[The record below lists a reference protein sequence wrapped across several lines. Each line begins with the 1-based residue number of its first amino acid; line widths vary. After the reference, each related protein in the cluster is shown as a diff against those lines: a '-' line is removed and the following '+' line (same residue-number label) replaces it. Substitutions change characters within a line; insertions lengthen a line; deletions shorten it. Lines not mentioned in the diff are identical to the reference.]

1 MDDARFT
8 VEAGAFDDV
17 VVKLVAF
24 LLGDEGSHIG

>member
-1 MDDARFT
+1 MAVD
-8 VEAGAFDDV
+8 AGAFHEV